1 MNQTE
6 KEAKC
11 YNELKLIINRTQ
23 QDLLTILS
31 QGNPHNLPDPKLQL
45 QITNYMIATIKEL
58 ENINELKYDQESD
71 TQLITTHN

>member
-23 QDLLTILS
+23 QDLLTILA